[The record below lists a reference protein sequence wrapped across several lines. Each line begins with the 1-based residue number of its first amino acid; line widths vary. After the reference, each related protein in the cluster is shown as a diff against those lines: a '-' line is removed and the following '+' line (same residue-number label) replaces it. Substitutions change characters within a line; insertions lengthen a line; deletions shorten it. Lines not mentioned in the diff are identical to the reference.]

1 MVTKKW
7 QKSERD
13 GLHWA
18 SLSLFG
24 RGCPAAN
31 VHALRGFHRLCN
43 LFARPYSQKEGQSCL
58 PVPTFFVYV
67 IKTVNSI

>member
-13 GLHWA
+13 GLHW
-18 SLSLFG
+18 LSLYLLG
-24 RGCPAAN
+24 RRCPAAN

-43 LFARPYSQKEGQSCL
+43 LSARPYSQKEGQCCL
-58 PVPTFFVYV
+58 PVPTFCVYV
-67 IKTVNSI
+67 INNVSSI